1 MNEICWQIPP
11 SVLEHLQRVPS
22 NRAVVLLLRHSV
34 REDLPPD
41 DVGYSLPITGIGSQL
56 ARELGTILHGRLK
69 SLHSSPLL
77 RCTQTAEAIRDG
89 ASSSVPVKP
98 DRCLGDPSVFVLD
111 GKIAWS
117 NWERLGHEGV
127 MSHLVNEKD
136 ALPGMARPDEAAR
149 FLVRHMFAA
158 AQDEPGIHVFVT
170 HDSVVTATVARL
182 IDRPLG
188 PTAWPWY
195 LEGAFFW
202 QDEKGTSVAYREYE
216 SCRSGPLCGLSEN
229 DVIEFA
235 HRD

>member
-69 SLHSSPLL
+69 SLHTSPFL

-89 ASSSVPVKP
+89 ASSSVPVKS
-98 DRCLGDPSVFVLD
+98 DRCLGDPSLFVID

-127 MSHLVNEKD
+127 MHHLVSGKD
-136 ALPGMARPDEAAR
+136 ALPGMAPPDEAAR
-149 FLVRHMFAA
+149 SLVRHMFAA

-188 PTAWPWY
+188 PAAWPWY

-202 QDEKGTSVAYREYE
+202 QDVKGTSVAYREYE
-216 SCRSGPLCGLSEN
+216 SYRSGPLGGLSEN

>member
-1 MNEICWQIPP
+1 MNEICWRIPP
-11 SVLEHLQRVPS
+11 SVLEHLKRVPS

-41 DVGYSLPITGIGSQL
+41 DVGYSLPITCIGSQL

-111 GKIAWS
+111 EKIAWS
-117 NWERLGHEGV
+117 NWDRLGHEGV

-136 ALPGMARPDEAAR
+136 ALPGMAQPEEAAR

-188 PTAWPWY
+188 PAAWPWY

-216 SCRSGPLCGLSEN
+216 SCRLGPLCGLSEN

-235 HRD
+235 RRD